1 LDAAQDNFC
10 KYLCGGTGAEVPGFA
25 VSESLGHFVANGF
38 HKIHKIEYPVEHMK
52 LSRVWFLLG
61 LSLMVRSA
69 FGQDT
74 SAAQSVQNA
83 AQTAPAPVSYASVS
97 EVSAVLAQLNQASQT
112 LTADLTK
119 VRIEKWKADGDTKRQ
134 SLANVESIQRNL
146 QNALP
151 AMVTQ
156 LSGAPD
162 SLTAT
167 FKLYRNV
174 GALHDVLS
182 NLAESAGAFGSKDD
196 FQALANDTGSI
207 DTARRALADR
217 MDHLAAAKETE
228 LANLHTQLKALQAAT
243 PPEPPKKIIVDDN
256 PAPKKLV
263 KKKTVP
269 KPPAKPTTGAPNTAA
284 PKTQ

>member
-1 LDAAQDNFC
+1 
-10 KYLCGGTGAEVPGFA
+10 
-25 VSESLGHFVANGF
+25 
-38 HKIHKIEYPVEHMK
+38 MK
-52 LSRVWFLLG
+52 LSRLRFFLVLLTLVG
-61 LSLMVRSA
+61 SA

-83 AQTAPAPVSYASVS
+83 SQNTPAPVSYASVS

-112 LTADLTK
+112 LSTDLTK
-119 VRIEKWKADGDTKRQ
+119 LRIEKWKTDGDTKKQ
-134 SLANVESIQRNL
+134 SLANVDSVQRNL

-174 GALHDVLS
+174 SALHDVLS
-182 NLAESAGAFGSKDD
+182 NLAESAGAFGSKDE
-196 FQALANDTGSI
+196 FQSLANDTTSI
-207 DTARRALADR
+207 DQARRALAER
-217 MDHLAAAKETE
+217 MDKLSAAKETE
-228 LANLHTQLKALQAAT
+228 LTDLHKQVKALQAAA

-256 PAPKKLV
+256 PVPKKPV
-263 KKKTVP
+263 KKKAVP
-269 KPPAKPTTGAPNTAA
+269 KPPAKPAAGATTP
-284 PKTQ
+284 PKPQ

>member
-1 LDAAQDNFC
+1 MKVSRLSFLLVALVFVGSACAQD
-10 KYLCGGTGAEVPGFA
+10 V
-25 VSESLGHFVANGF
+25 
-38 HKIHKIEYPVEHMK
+38 
-52 LSRVWFLLG
+52 
-61 LSLMVRSA
+61 
-69 FGQDT
+69 

-83 AQTAPAPVSYASVS
+83 AQTTPAPVSYASVS
-97 EVSAVLAQLNQASQT
+97 EVSGVLAQLNQASQT
-112 LTADLTK
+112 LQADLAK
-119 VRIEKWKADGDTKRQ
+119 VRVEKWKADGDTKRQ
-134 SLANVESIQRNL
+134 SLGNIDSVQRNL

-196 FQALANDTGSI
+196 FQSLANDSSSI
-207 DTARRALADR
+207 DQARRALADR
-217 MDHLAAAKETE
+217 MDKLSAEKESE
-228 LANLHTQLKALQAAT
+228 LAGLHSQVKALQAAM
-243 PPEPPKKIIVDDN
+243 PPAPPKKIIVDDN
-256 PAPKKLV
+256 PQPKKPA

-269 KPPAKPTTGAPNTAA
+269 KPTAKPAAA
-284 PKTQ
+284 PTTPPPAQ

>member
-1 LDAAQDNFC
+1 
-10 KYLCGGTGAEVPGFA
+10 
-25 VSESLGHFVANGF
+25 
-38 HKIHKIEYPVEHMK
+38 MK
-52 LSRVWFLLG
+52 LSRLPFLLPLVLLG
-61 LSLMVRSA
+61 GSA
-69 FGQDT
+69 FGQDP
-74 SAAQSVQNA
+74 SAAEAVQNA
-83 AQTAPAPVSYASVS
+83 SQNTPAPVSYASVS

-119 VRIEKWKADGDTKRQ
+119 LRIEKWKTDGDTKRQ
-134 SLANVESIQRNL
+134 SLANVDSVQRNL

-151 AMVTQ
+151 AMVSQ

-196 FQALANDTGSI
+196 YQSLANDTTNI
-207 DTARRALADR
+207 DQARRALADR
-217 MDHLAAAKETE
+217 MDKLSAAKETE
-228 LANLHTQLKALQAAT
+228 LASLHGQVKALQAAM

-256 PAPKKLV
+256 PPPKKPV
-263 KKKTVP
+263 KKKSVP
-269 KPPAKPTTGAPNTAA
+269 KPPVKPATGTTAA
-284 PKTQ
+284 PAAPPKAQ

>member
-1 LDAAQDNFC
+1 
-10 KYLCGGTGAEVPGFA
+10 
-25 VSESLGHFVANGF
+25 
-38 HKIHKIEYPVEHMK
+38 MK
-52 LSRVWFLLG
+52 FSRLAFLLIPLVLVG
-61 LSLMVRSA
+61 SA

-74 SAAQSVQNA
+74 SAAESVHNASQN
-83 AQTAPAPVSYASVS
+83 TLAPVSYASVS

-112 LTADLTK
+112 LSADLNK
-119 VRIEKWKADGDTKRQ
+119 LRIEKWKTDGDTKKQ
-134 SLANVESIQRNL
+134 SLANVDSVQRNL

-162 SLTAT
+162 SLIAT

-196 FQALANDTGSI
+196 FQSLANDTSSI
-207 DTARRALADR
+207 DQARRALADR
-217 MDHLAAAKETE
+217 MDKLAAAKETE
-228 LANLHTQLKALQAAT
+228 LADLHKQVKALQAAS

-256 PAPKKLV
+256 PAPKKPV
-263 KKKTVP
+263 KKRAVP
-269 KPPAKPTTGAPNTAA
+269 KPSTKPAAGAPIT
-284 PKTQ
+284 PSKPQ

>member
-1 LDAAQDNFC
+1 MQ
-10 KYLCGGTGAEVPGFA
+10 
-25 VSESLGHFVANGF
+25 
-38 HKIHKIEYPVEHMK
+38 IEYSVEHMK
-52 LSRVWFLLG
+52 FSR
-61 LSLMVRSA
+61 LSLFLVFFALVGSA

-74 SAAQSVQNA
+74 SAAESVHNASQN
-83 AQTAPAPVSYASVS
+83 TPAPVSYASVS

-112 LTADLTK
+112 SSADLTK
-119 VRIEKWKADGDTKRQ
+119 LRIERWKTDGDTKRQ
-134 SLANVESIQRNL
+134 SLANVDSVQRNL

-182 NLAESAGAFGSKDD
+182 NLAESAGAFGSKDE
-196 FQALANDTGSI
+196 FQSLANDTSSI
-207 DTARRALADR
+207 DQARRALADR
-217 MDHLAAAKETE
+217 MDKLAAAKENE
-228 LANLHTQLKALQAAT
+228 LADLHSQVKALRAAL

-256 PAPKKLV
+256 PAPKKPV
-263 KKKTVP
+263 KKRAVP
-269 KPPAKPTTGAPNTAA
+269 KPPAKAAAGASGTPAA
-284 PKTQ
+284 PPKAQ